1 MGGRRNPIKSDI
13 VKRHTHTQVSKGTD
27 GQALPSMKMYG
38 IMALTYLITNT
49 LGHDSFYYSRIKKG
63 EILDKKMSH

>member
-1 MGGRRNPIKSDI
+1 MDGGRRNPIKSDI

-49 LGHDSFYYSRIKKG
+49 LGHDSF
-63 EILDKKMSH
+63 